1 MLEKIKPLGVLSLDI
16 FSAVGTWAIV
26 AISAC
31 YLMLNSA
38 RYDISSVIVAAC
50 LQIGFLFGSIQLF
63 CDLNH
68 HLVHLV
74 TYYYALTKSYVE
86 RPTLVSALMAN
97 LPILLE

>member
-50 LQIGFLFGSIQLF
+50 LQIGFIILWLRSISEATKYSSQRSKVLLLSAQYACVLGLFF
-63 CDLNH
+63 
-68 HLVHLV
+68 LV
-74 TYYYALTKSYVE
+74 
-86 RPTLVSALMAN
+86 P
-97 LPILLE
+97 